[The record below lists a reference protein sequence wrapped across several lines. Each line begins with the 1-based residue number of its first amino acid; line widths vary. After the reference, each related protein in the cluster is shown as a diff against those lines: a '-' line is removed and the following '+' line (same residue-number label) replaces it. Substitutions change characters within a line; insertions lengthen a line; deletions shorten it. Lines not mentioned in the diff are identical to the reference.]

1 MRHHNGADAPTALDP
16 RWGLIYRLSELEKR
30 KASIAWRKTT
40 SSELFYRK
48 SAGCSARCR
57 VSIERSLGR
66 SFVGRAS
73 QTTAAVRI
81 ARSLETPMPTPV
93 VTAQLSAPAQDEVGR
108 AALVVV
114 RRGPVPFH
122 PLRVARIVATDQ
134 ERFVMW
140 TTSSSQSQEVGK
152 RARYCHKERPCRYS
166 KRSKY
171 TSCRTHSISTAL
183 TDCDQDEICRPTRDV
198 GQI

>member
-1 MRHHNGADAPTALDP
+1 MRHHNCADAPTALDP
-16 RWGLIYRLSELEKR
+16 RWGLIYHLSELEKR

-66 SFVGRAS
+66 SFGGSRLPDHSGGADS
-73 QTTAAVRI
+73 QKPGDSHAHACGDG
-81 ARSLETPMPTPV
+81 PTQCPR
-93 VTAQLSAPAQDEVGR
+93 QDEVGR

-152 RARYCHKERPCRYS
+152 RARHCHKERPCRYS